1 MLFYFQKWCNPLKIQ
16 GFKKKSGCKTLHYH
30 EIGES
35 IEIKNAVGVAYIRL
49 REYDKAQGILETA
62 LGEAQTEE
70 QQACILTNLA
80 AINSLTGFHEEAYD
94 FLVLAEQKKIDN
106 PIKQLVLESNLPSVS
121 FRLFNPELS
130 QRLDNSGFFTL
141 FV

>member
-1 MLFYFQKWCNPLKIQ
+1 MYAYGDDVSLEITINSVHCHIYRIRQRLRYGHEPINYIESVRSIGEVKAVIEI
-16 GFKKKSGCKTLHYH
+16 FKEL
-30 EIGES
+30 GES

-94 FLVLAEQKKIDN
+94 FK
-106 PIKQLVLESNLPSVS
+106 
-121 FRLFNPELS
+121 
-130 QRLDNSGFFTL
+130 
-141 FV
+141 